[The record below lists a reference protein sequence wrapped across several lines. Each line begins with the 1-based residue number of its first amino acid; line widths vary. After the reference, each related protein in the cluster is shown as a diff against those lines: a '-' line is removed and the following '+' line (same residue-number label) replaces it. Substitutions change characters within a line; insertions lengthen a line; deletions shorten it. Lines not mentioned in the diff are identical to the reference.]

1 VDREKTAISPKGF
14 SMKTLLM
21 SAFVL
26 LSSVSLFAQTAAP
39 KPAGQSPVSMLVMM
53 GVIFAIIYFLMIMP
67 QRKKQKETQNMLN
80 NMKKGDKI
88 VTVGGLLGVV
98 GNVKETTV
106 MVKISDS
113 TVVEF
118 RKSAIA
124 SIINDAQIEKAEAD
138 KAEKKG

>member
-1 VDREKTAISPKGF
+1 
-14 SMKTLLM
+14 MKTYLV

-26 LSSVSLFAQTAAP
+26 MSSISLFAQTQSAP
-39 KPAGQSPVSMLVMM
+39 RAGQSPVSMLVMM

-88 VTVGGLLGVV
+88 VTVGGLLGTV
-98 GNVKETTV
+98 GNVKDTTV
-106 MVKISDS
+106 MVKISDN

-124 SIINDAQIEKAEAD
+124 SIINDDKTEKTEAD
-138 KAEKKG
+138 KGEKKG

>member
-1 VDREKTAISPKGF
+1 
-14 SMKTLLM
+14 MKTYLV
-21 SAFVL
+21 SALVL
-26 LSSVSLFAQTAAP
+26 INSMSLFAQTQAAP
-39 KPAGQSPVSMLVMM
+39 KAGGQNPMSMLVMM
-53 GVIFAIIYFLMIMP
+53 AVIFAIIYFLMIMP

-88 VTVGGLLGVV
+88 VTVGGLLGTV
-98 GNVKETTV
+98 GNVKDSSV
-106 MVKISDS
+106 MVKIADN

-124 SIINDAQIEKAEAD
+124 TILNEDKDDKSDKSDSE

>member
-1 VDREKTAISPKGF
+1 
-14 SMKTLLM
+14 MKTFLV
-21 SAFVL
+21 SVIVL
-26 LSSVSLFAQTAAP
+26 AGAVSSFAQTQSAP
-39 KPAGQSPVSMLVMM
+39 KPAGQSPMSMLIMM

-88 VTVGGLLGVV
+88 VTVGGLLGTV
-98 GNVKETTV
+98 GNVKDATV
-106 MVKISDS
+106 MVKIADN

-124 SIINDAQIEKAEAD
+124 SIINEDKSDSEKE
-138 KAEKKG
+138 EKKG

>member
-1 VDREKTAISPKGF
+1 
-14 SMKTLLM
+14 MKTYLI

-26 LSSVSLFAQTAAP
+26 FSSMSLFAQTASAP
-39 KPAGQSPVSMLVMM
+39 KPGGQNMISTFVMM

-67 QRKKQKETQNMLN
+67 QRKKQKETQNMLS

-88 VTVGGLLGVV
+88 VTVGGMFGTV
-98 GNVKETTV
+98 GNVKDTTV
-106 MVKISDS
+106 MVKISDN

-124 SIINDAQIEKAEAD
+124 SIINDDKTDKTDVD